1 MVMMMPGDGR
11 SCFFACLVQLSLG
24 GGVQIRLLHS
34 LRKKVPQFVSVL
46 ASPPSQYALRF
57 RQPDGSLH
65 STHGS
70 QDGVK

>member
-1 MVMMMPGDGR
+1 MEEVA
-11 SCFFACLVQLSLG
+11 FLLVLSSLVW

>member
-1 MVMMMPGDGR
+1 MEEVA
-11 SCFFACLVQLSLG
+11 FLLVLSSLVWG

>member
-1 MVMMMPGDGR
+1 M
-11 SCFFACLVQLSLG
+11 
-24 GGVQIRLLHS
+24 QIRLLHS

>member
-1 MVMMMPGDGR
+1 MEEVA
-11 SCFFACLVQLSLG
+11 FLLVLSSLVWGG

-65 STHGS
+65 STHRC